1 MFGQKKAR
9 EGMQQ
14 AHVTEKKEFRGGA
27 IVQILPN
34 TPIFA
39 SEGEFQRVRKK

>member
-14 AHVTEKKEFRGGA
+14 AHVTEKKRIQGGG
-27 IVQILPN
+27 N
-34 TPIFA
+34 CTDT
-39 SEGEFQRVRKK
+39 S